1 MKDEELYKKEEANSQ
16 KINIDVLPLLSN
28 LYHRKLIVIIVTII
42 FAIVGVI
49 SAFTSDRDYT
59 ASEVVV
65 PEQEQDMKSSLMNS
79 LSSFMDLSSV
89 TGSDEGAYN
98 VTIFPEMATS
108 KPFLASLLTCKV
120 TLSDKNK
127 IREKTGKTTMSLYDY
142 YTDSTRITTTDKILG
157 GMKKMLHLEKIEPK
171 GDINKINNTHYTKE
185 QEGLI
190 KKLGANV
197 DVVINKK
204 TGITTISFTS
214 DDPAVA
220 QQIADTISCRLQTM
234 VINYKT
240 LKAKEKLKYYTKIS
254 DEARVRLI
262 KLQKKYAAAADENFF
277 VELQSVKGNIDR
289 IEQDAILAQE
299 AYNTIEKQRISALME
314 VQDAKPVFVVLEPAS
329 YPNKA
334 NSSRA
339 MKVIIYALLGFILSS
354 AWAIFGCQLSTTW
367 KQDWAI
373 IKSNKTDKNENS

>member
-1 MKDEELYKKEEANSQ
+1 MKDEELYKKEELNSQ
-16 KINIDVLPLLSN
+16 KINIDILPLLAN
-28 LYHRKLIVIIVTII
+28 LYKHKWLVFITTII
-42 FAIVGVI
+42 FGVI
-49 SAFTSDRDYT
+49 GIITAFTADRDYT

-79 LSSFMDLSSV
+79 LSSFMDLTSA

-108 KPFLASLLTCKV
+108 KPFLASLLKCNVSPSPKSKV
-120 TLSDKNK
+120 RKKS
-127 IREKTGKTTMSLYDY
+127 GKTNMSLYDY

-157 GMKKMLHLEKIEPK
+157 GIKKMLHLEKKDSI
-171 GDINKINNTHYTKE
+171 GNINKVDNTHYTMQ

-190 KKLGANV
+190 KKMASSV

-204 TGITTISFTS
+204 TGITTISFTC

-220 QQIADTISCRLQTM
+220 QQIADTVSCRLQAM

-254 DEARVRLI
+254 DEARIRLI

-329 YPNKA
+329 YPNKPVPG
-334 NSSRA
+334 RA
-339 MKVIIYALLGFILSS
+339 VKVILYTLFGFVLSGT
-354 AWAIFGCQLSTTW
+354 WAIFGEDISKKWRKSWT
-367 KQDWAI
+367 I
-373 IKSNKTDKNENS
+373 IKGKKI

>member
-1 MKDEELYKKEEANSQ
+1 MKDEELYKKEELNSQ
-16 KINIDVLPLLSN
+16 KINIDILPLLAN
-28 LYHRKLIVIIVTII
+28 LYKHKWLVLITTII
-42 FAIVGVI
+42 FGVI
-49 SAFTSDRDYT
+49 GIFTAFTADRDYT

-79 LSSFMDLSSV
+79 LSSFMDLTSA

-108 KPFLASLLTCKV
+108 KPFLASLLTVKV
-120 TLSDKNK
+120 MPSEKNK
-127 IREKTGKTTMSLYDY
+127 IRQARNKKEFTLYDY
-142 YTDSTRITTTDKILG
+142 YTDPSRITFSDKIMG
-157 GMKKMLHLEKIEPK
+157 GIKKALKLEKIEPK
-171 GDINKINNTHYTKE
+171 GDIRKMDVTHFTKE

-190 KKLGANV
+190 KKLEKSI

-214 DDPAVA
+214 DDPAVS
-220 QQIADTISCRLQTM
+220 QQIADTVSCKLQAM

-254 DEARVRLI
+254 DEARTRLI
-262 KLQKKYAAAADENFF
+262 RLQKKYAAAADENFF
-277 VELQSVKGNIDR
+277 VELQSIKSNIDR
-289 IEQDAILAQE
+289 IEQDAILAQD
-299 AYNTIEKQRISALME
+299 AYNTIEKQRISSLME

-334 NSSRA
+334 NSGRA
-339 MKVIIYALLGFILSS
+339 AKVLLYALCGFILSGL
-354 AWAIFGCQLSTTW
+354 WAMFGEEFSKNLR
-367 KQDWAI
+367 KNWAI
-373 IKSNKTDKNENS
+373 IKNKKN

>member
-1 MKDEELYKKEEANSQ
+1 MKDEELYKKEELNSQ
-16 KINIDVLPLLSN
+16 KINIDILPLLAN
-28 LYHRKLIVIIVTII
+28 LYKHKWLVLITTFI
-42 FAIVGVI
+42 FGVI
-49 SAFTSDRDYT
+49 GIITAFTADRDYT

-79 LSSFMDLSSV
+79 LSSFMDLTSA

-108 KPFLASLLTCKV
+108 KPFLASLLKCNVSPSPKSKV
-120 TLSDKNK
+120 RKKS
-127 IREKTGKTTMSLYDY
+127 GKTNMSLYDY

-157 GMKKMLHLEKIEPK
+157 GIKKMLHLEKKDSI
-171 GDINKINNTHYTKE
+171 GNINKVDNTHYTMQ

-190 KKLGANV
+190 KKMASSV

-204 TGITTISFTS
+204 TGITTISFTC

-220 QQIADTISCRLQTM
+220 QQIADTVSCRLQAM

-254 DEARVRLI
+254 DEARIRLI

-329 YPNKA
+329 YPNKPVPG
-334 NSSRA
+334 RA
-339 MKVIIYALLGFILSS
+339 VKVILYTLFGFVLSGT
-354 AWAIFGCQLSTTW
+354 WAIFGEDISKKWRKSWT
-367 KQDWAI
+367 I
-373 IKSNKTDKNENS
+373 IKGKKI